1 MKNGFCGQPFLVVL
15 FFTPRKGFLLGGYIM
30 IKEKPRSAGQVLLI
44 PNELI
49 YPNPNQPRRSFN
61 QEELVNLAI
70 SIRMNGILQPITVRE
85 TENGYEVVSGERRL
99 RASRLAGMLNVPCI
113 VIEVNNFK
121 SAVYALIENLQR
133 QNLGYFEEAV
143 AIERLMKDF
152 GLSQEEASKQLGKA
166 PSTVSNKLRLLSL
179 PSQARDMLIQHGLSE
194 RHARALL
201 KLPEDKIIPVLKKII
216 ERKLNVTQ
224 SEDYIEEIL
233 SERSVSRK
241 TKTMFSD
248 VKIFI
253 KTINHA
259 VDTMKKAGIKADVK
273 KEEQEESFIYH
284 IKIPKKQMYKVAS
297 KTDGNTHSGDSI

>member
-1 MKNGFCGQPFLVVL
+1 
-15 FFTPRKGFLLGGYIM
+15 M
-30 IKEKPRSAGQVLLI
+30 ITEKPRSAGQVLLI
-44 PNELI
+44 PSEAI
-49 YPNPNQPRRSFN
+49 YPNPNQPRRSFD

-85 TENGYEVVSGERRL
+85 TPNGYEVVSGERRL
-99 RASRLAGMLNVPCI
+99 RASRLAGMLSVPCI
-113 VIEVNNFK
+113 VIDVNSFK

-152 GLSQEEASKQLGKA
+152 GLSQEEAAKQLGKA

-179 PSQARDMLIQHGLSE
+179 QGEVRDLLCVHGLSE

-201 KLPEDKIIPVLKKII
+201 RLPEEKVLPVLQKII

-224 SEDYIEEIL
+224 SEAYIEEIL
-233 SERSVSRK
+233 SEKQSNRT

-248 VKIFI
+248 VKIFL

-259 VDTMKKAGIKADVK
+259 VDTMKKAGIKADIK
-273 KEEQEESFIYH
+273 KEEQEESFVYH
-284 IKIPKKQMYKVAS
+284 IKIPKKEMYRPSNNEVV
-297 KTDGNTHSGDSI
+297 TPSGDSI

>member
-1 MKNGFCGQPFLVVL
+1 
-15 FFTPRKGFLLGGYIM
+15 M
-30 IKEKPRSAGQVLLI
+30 ITEKPRSAGQVLLI
-44 PNELI
+44 PSEVI
-49 YPNPNQPRRSFN
+49 YPNPNQPRRSFD

-85 TENGYEVVSGERRL
+85 TQNGYEVVSGERRL
-99 RASRLAGMLNVPCI
+99 RASRLAGMLSVPCI
-113 VIEVNNFK
+113 VIDVNSFK

-152 GLSQEEASKQLGKA
+152 GLSQEEAAKQLGKA

-179 PSQARDMLIQHGLSE
+179 QSEVRDLLCEHGLSE

-201 KLPEDKIIPVLKKII
+201 RLPEEKILPVLHKVI

-224 SEDYIEEIL
+224 TEAYIEEIL
-233 SERSVSRK
+233 SEKQGNRT

-259 VDTMKKAGIKADVK
+259 VDTMKKAGINADIK
-273 KEEQEESFIYH
+273 KEEQDENFIYH
-284 IKIPKKQMYKVAS
+284 IKIPKKQMYKPAVQA
-297 KTDGNTHSGDSI
+297 DGDTL

>member
-1 MKNGFCGQPFLVVL
+1 
-15 FFTPRKGFLLGGYIM
+15 M
-30 IKEKPRSAGQVLLI
+30 ITEKPRSAGQVLLI
-44 PNELI
+44 PSEAI
-49 YPNPNQPRRSFN
+49 YPNPNQPRRSFD

-85 TENGYEVVSGERRL
+85 TPNGYEVVSGERRL
-99 RASRLAGMLNVPCI
+99 RASRLAGMLSVPCI
-113 VIEVNNFK
+113 VIDVNSFK

-152 GLSQEEASKQLGKA
+152 GLSQEEAAKQLGKA

-179 PSQARDMLIQHGLSE
+179 QSEVRDLLCEHGLSE

-201 KLPEDKIIPVLKKII
+201 RLPEDKTLPVLQKII

-224 SEDYIEEIL
+224 SEAYIEEIL
-233 SERSVSRK
+233 SEKQGNRT

-248 VKIFI
+248 VKIFL

-259 VDTMKKAGIKADVK
+259 VDTMKKAGIKADIK
-273 KEEQEESFIYH
+273 KEEQEESFVYH
-284 IKIPKKQMYKVAS
+284 IKIPKKEMYRPSNNEVV
-297 KTDGNTHSGDSI
+297 TPSGDSI

>member
-1 MKNGFCGQPFLVVL
+1 
-15 FFTPRKGFLLGGYIM
+15 M
-30 IKEKPRSAGQVLLI
+30 ITEKPRSAGQVLLI
-44 PNELI
+44 PSEII
-49 YPNPNQPRRSFN
+49 YPNPNQPRRSFD

-85 TENGYEVVSGERRL
+85 TQNGYEVVSGERRL
-99 RASRLAGMLNVPCI
+99 RASRLAGMLSVPCI
-113 VIEVNNFK
+113 VIDVNSFK

-152 GLSQEEASKQLGKA
+152 GLSQEETAKQLGKA

-179 PSQARDMLIQHGLSE
+179 QSEARNLLCEHGLSE

-201 KLPEDKIIPVLKKII
+201 RLPEDKILPVLNKII

-224 SEDYIEEIL
+224 TEAYIEEIL
-233 SERSVSRK
+233 SEKQGNRI

-248 VKIFI
+248 VKIFL

-259 VDTMKKAGIKADVK
+259 VETMKKAGIKADIK
-273 KEEQEESFIYH
+273 KEEQEESYVYH
-284 IKIPKKQMYKVAS
+284 IKIPKKEMYKPAEKKVAAP
-297 KTDGNTHSGDSI
+297 SGDSI

>member
-1 MKNGFCGQPFLVVL
+1 
-15 FFTPRKGFLLGGYIM
+15 M
-30 IKEKPRSAGQVLLI
+30 ITEKPRSAGQVLLI
-44 PNELI
+44 PSEII
-49 YPNPNQPRRSFN
+49 YPNPNQPRRSFD

-85 TENGYEVVSGERRL
+85 TQNGYEVVSGERRL
-99 RASRLAGMLNVPCI
+99 RASRLAGMLSVPCI
-113 VIEVNNFK
+113 VIDVNSFK

-133 QNLGYFEEAV
+133 QNLGYFEEAA

-152 GLSQEEASKQLGKA
+152 GLSQEEAAKQLGKA

-179 PSQARDMLIQHGLSE
+179 QSEARNLLCEHGLSE

-201 KLPEDKIIPVLKKII
+201 RLPEDKILPVLNKVI

-224 SEDYIEEIL
+224 TEAYIEEIL
-233 SERSVSRK
+233 SEKQGNRT

-248 VKIFI
+248 VKIFL

-259 VDTMKKAGIKADVK
+259 VETMKKAGIKADIK
-273 KEEQEESFIYH
+273 KEEQEESYVYH
-284 IKIPKKQMYKVAS
+284 IKIPKKEMYKPPVQA
-297 KTDGNTHSGDSI
+297 DCNTQSGDSI

>member
-1 MKNGFCGQPFLVVL
+1 
-15 FFTPRKGFLLGGYIM
+15 M
-30 IKEKPRSAGQVLLI
+30 ITEKPRSAGQVLLI
-44 PNELI
+44 PSEII
-49 YPNPNQPRRSFN
+49 YPNPNQPRRSFD

-85 TENGYEVVSGERRL
+85 TQNGYEVVSGERRL
-99 RASRLAGMLNVPCI
+99 RASRLAGMLSVPCI
-113 VIEVNNFK
+113 VIDVNSFK

-152 GLSQEEASKQLGKA
+152 GLSQEETAKQLGKA

-179 PSQARDMLIQHGLSE
+179 QSEARNLLCEHGLSE

-201 KLPEDKIIPVLKKII
+201 RLPEDKILPVLNKII

-224 SEDYIEEIL
+224 TEAYIEEIL
-233 SERSVSRK
+233 SEKQGNRI

-248 VKIFI
+248 VKIFL

-259 VDTMKKAGIKADVK
+259 VETMKKAGIKADIK
-273 KEEQEESFIYH
+273 KEEQEESYVYH
-284 IKIPKKQMYKVAS
+284 IKIPKKEMYKPPVQA
-297 KTDGNTHSGDSI
+297 DGNTQSGDSI

>member
-1 MKNGFCGQPFLVVL
+1 
-15 FFTPRKGFLLGGYIM
+15 M
-30 IKEKPRSAGQVLLI
+30 ITEKPRSAGQVLLI
-44 PNELI
+44 PSEII
-49 YPNPNQPRRSFN
+49 YPNPNQPRRSFD

-85 TENGYEVVSGERRL
+85 TQNGYEVVSGERRL
-99 RASRLAGMLNVPCI
+99 RASRLAGMLSVPCI
-113 VIEVNNFK
+113 VIDVNSFK

-152 GLSQEEASKQLGKA
+152 GLTQEEAAKQLGKA

-179 PSQARDMLIQHGLSE
+179 QSEAREMLCEHGLSE

-201 KLPEDKIIPVLKKII
+201 RLPEEKVLPVLHKII
-216 ERKLNVTQ
+216 EKKLNVTQ
-224 SEDYIEEIL
+224 TEAYIEEIL
-233 SERSVSRK
+233 SENKGNRT

-248 VKIFI
+248 VKIFL

-259 VDTMKKAGIKADVK
+259 VETMKKAGIKADIK
-273 KEEQEESFIYH
+273 KEEQEESFVYH
-284 IKIPKKQMYKVAS
+284 IKIPKKEMYKPAEKKVAAP
-297 KTDGNTHSGDSI
+297 SGDSI